1 MEYAIEE
8 EVKGNALLEENED
21 NSDFDEYNDDEEANN
36 QLMTWRSNLV
46 TLNQDMVYIELFSGT
61 PVSIDVSIFKQ
72 TRTQND
78 AKKNNAAIV
87 DLLSN
92 LGL

>member
-46 TLNQDMVYIELFSGT
+46 TLN
-61 PVSIDVSIFKQ
+61 
-72 TRTQND
+72 
-78 AKKNNAAIV
+78 
-87 DLLSN
+87 
-92 LGL
+92 